1 MQIIQRENF
10 LDVVKT
16 EIKLCQV
23 GQRAQGGTGNLLE
36 VIVIEIKNAEMIQT
50 QESVLGDCL
59 DPVLAKIQL
68 LDGS

>member
-23 GQRAQGGTGNLLE
+23 GQRAEGGAGNLLE
-36 VIVIEIKNAEMIQT
+36 VIVIEIKDAEMIQT